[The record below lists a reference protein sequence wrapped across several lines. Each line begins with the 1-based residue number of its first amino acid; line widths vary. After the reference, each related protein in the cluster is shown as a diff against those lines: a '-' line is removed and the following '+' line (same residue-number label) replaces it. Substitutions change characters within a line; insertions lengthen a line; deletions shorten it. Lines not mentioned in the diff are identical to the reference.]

1 MRSLGDRLQGVLREE
16 ETHPRGRNPYA
27 HVAGCVKERF
37 GCSYGDLPDE
47 RVGELRLYLQELE
60 REEGG
65 RGAVP
70 VVVPGVVPGVG
81 PGSVPGVGPG
91 AGASPKDGGRGRES

>member
-1 MRSLGDRLQGVLREE
+1 MRSLGDRLQGVLREDE
-16 ETHPRGRNPYA
+16 RHPRGRNPYA

-65 RGAVP
+65 P
-70 VVVPGVVPGVG
+70 SVVPGAVPGVG
-81 PGSVPGVGPG
+81 PGVGPGVVPG
-91 AGASPKDGGRGRES
+91 AGASPKDGRGRES